1 MIRRPPR
8 STLFPYTTLFR
19 STWVRTYLYAAAL
32 ATGGSFAILFTGETY
47 DGAEG
52 GFGGLSVVAIIAGYK
67 AFLPLFLAAVVA
79 GGGGVAGRDPFV
91 LLFPALGAHPLLGG
105 HRVPPL
111 FSLSG
116 GRGGVFPSGG

>member
-79 GGGGVAGRDPFV
+79 VGVGAGGRERLG
-91 LLFPALGAHPLLGG
+91 LLFPGKI
-105 HRVPPL
+105 
-111 FSLSG
+111 
-116 GRGGVFPSGG
+116 GRGKVLTPVTPKFRMPVSAFKKK